1 MINFEKYL
9 KPEEMSELKKA
20 ISEQPGLLTKI
31 EQHMANQ
38 LYKDANFAWQRT
50 QVKQIIKGAEKY
62 PEPLNPFS
70 WTGTELVEHALQE
83 SVDQVH
89 YLTGLLAQ
97 IKELELWADKYKED
111 AIYWKNKYHSVCNEL
126 DKARSLEITRIKGE

>member
-31 EQHMANQ
+31 EQHMSNQ

-97 IKELELWADKYKED
+97 VKELELWADKYKSD
-111 AIYWKNKYHSVCNEL
+111 AEYWRKRYLDTHNEL
-126 DKARSLEITRIKGE
+126 LKANEKLEEIEGE

>member
-1 MINFEKYL
+1 MERGQMNILVKYL
-9 KPEEMSELKKA
+9 EPEELEELLSK
-20 ISEQPGLLTKI
+20 PGL
-31 EQHMANQ
+31 MAKVEHHLSNQ

-97 IKELELWADKYKED
+97 IKEMEIWVEKLTNDVD
-111 AIYWKNKYHSVCNEL
+111 YWRNKYLNRAGVVPKQTE
-126 DKARSLEITRIKGE
+126 GEK